1 MGFYKFYY
9 LDILQV
15 FVANNDVYYQENP
28 VTEAQQLTFNGLFEN
43 VHNGVPDWLYEGEK
57 YDNKI
62 QNQNKL
68 KNYDIYSVN

>member
-1 MGFYKFYY
+1 MDF
-9 LDILQV
+9 LQV

-28 VTEAQQLTFNGLFEN
+28 VTAAQQLTFNGLFEN

-62 QNQNKL
+62 QNQIKL
-68 KNYDIYSVN
+68 NNYDVYPDYTEVDNI